1 MNEILIHPNQLMS
14 KILYEFSLR
23 NSGKLAEQAVFLP
36 ETLWDSKKKIDMK
49 VEWVTVRDEL
59 DIVCAVPLIV
69 GPK

>member
-23 NSGKLAEQAVFLP
+23 NSGKLAEQAVFL
-36 ETLWDSKKKIDMK
+36 SKKKIDMK